1 MAPTQAYVPV
11 QPDIRKKQP
20 EADISQA
27 LGNATIVRNNPPGVV
42 YRAEFPKDSFF
53 KDAYPDG
60 GNIEGSVIAVAN
72 PNGVGVIFSIDWQNL
87 PKAGGPFS
95 AYRHYLAPTPRATM

>member
-1 MAPTQAYVPV
+1 M
-11 QPDIRKKQP
+11 
-20 EADISQA
+20 
-27 LGNATIVRNNPPGVV
+27 RNNPPGVV
-42 YRAEFPKDSFF
+42 YRAEFPKDPFF

-95 AYRHYLAPTPRATM
+95 AYRRYLTPTPRASM